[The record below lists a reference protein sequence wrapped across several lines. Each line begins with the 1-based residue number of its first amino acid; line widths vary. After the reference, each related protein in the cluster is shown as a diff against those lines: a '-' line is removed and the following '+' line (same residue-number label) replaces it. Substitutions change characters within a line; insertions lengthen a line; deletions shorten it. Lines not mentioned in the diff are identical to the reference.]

1 MRNETPLNWDGM
13 ERVVAKV
20 GIPPDRLSRVRH
32 RIENADAARPGSPYT
47 LLVAEPGVSGPSA
60 LELLMAHWAS
70 PEAAT
75 QLSRK
80 TEEALVLGAHPA
92 EVRPRLGIWAKCEWP
107 AYSRGHVIA
116 LHSPARPT
124 LDLLAR
130 LKSLGYVDQFVLVSR
145 LGMPVNEAERE
156 IAHAMTSVAVTARV
170 LLVGLPGQPL
180 TAEELAE
187 VSEFAVIKMRQ
198 AGFRNGR
205 CLGAGVW
212 FAGPTAGPP
221 GVVHDVDQFLAMDE
235 ADVASVRNLV
245 FRRDLT
251 DLLDEALKRAEGVP
265 QSPPPVDTPERER
278 LIGELNTYLADL
290 GRQLKRQID
299 AGRPMDDREVRDY
312 VWDSMKG
319 WGAYLS
325 MEGHWMK
332 YVETL
337 WPKPQEALFAEAK
350 RALDCVT
357 HRPAKTVPRPSPRM
371 EPAIVDRLLVE
382 ARRVGVGLG
391 FALIGYFLLNLLFS
405 YLATAPLVGSAVS
418 CLAMLVCG
426 VLGYDVGRG
435 LFRTAQIPMSEG
447 EEPET
452 FAGVLG
458 WDQFQQRIVAWFAQR
473 TKPGTLTSVEE
484 FHALIQ
490 ELGIEEDMK

>member
-20 GIPPDRLSRVRH
+20 GLPPDRLSRVRH

-47 LLVAEPGVSGPSA
+47 LLVAGPGVSGPSA
-60 LELLMAHWAS
+60 LELLLARWAS

-75 QLSRK
+75 QLSK
-80 TEEALVLGAHPA
+80 KAEEALVLGARPA
-92 EVRPRLGIWAKCEWP
+92 EVRPRLGIWARCEWP
-107 AYSRGHVIA
+107 TYGRGHLIA
-116 LHSPARPT
+116 LHSPAKPAV
-124 LDLLAR
+124 DLLAR

-145 LGMPVNEAERE
+145 LGMPVNETERE

-180 TAEELAE
+180 TAAELAE
-187 VSEFAVIKMRQ
+187 VSEFAVTKMYQ

-205 CLGAGVW
+205 CRGAGVW
-212 FAGPTAGPP
+212 FAGPAAGPP
-221 GVVHDVDQFLAMDE
+221 GIVHDVDQFLAMDE
-235 ADVASVRNLV
+235 ADVTSVRNLV
-245 FRRDLT
+245 FRCDLA
-251 DLLDEALKRAEGVP
+251 DLLGEALKRAEGVP
-265 QSPPPVDTPERER
+265 QSSPPVDAKERDR

-290 GRQLKRQID
+290 GCQLKRQID
-299 AGRPMDDREVRDY
+299 AGRPMDDREVRGY
-312 VWDSMKG
+312 VCDSVKG

-337 WPKPQEALFAEAK
+337 WPETQEALFAEAE
-350 RALDCVT
+350 RASDCVT
-357 HRPAKTVPRPSPRM
+357 YRPAKTVPHSSPRV

-382 ARRVGVGLG
+382 ARWVGIGLC

-405 YLATAPLVGSAVS
+405 YLPTAPLVSSAIS

-426 VLGYDVGRG
+426 VLGYGVGRR
-435 LFRTAQIPMSEG
+435 LFRTAQIPMSQD

-452 FAGVLG
+452 LAGVLG
-458 WDQFQQRIVAWFAQR
+458 WDQFQQRIVAWFVHR
-473 TKPGTLTSVEE
+473 TKPCMLTLAEE
-484 FHALIQ
+484 CRALIQ
-490 ELGIEEDMK
+490 ELGIEENVK